1 MEVPSGRELA
11 FAAAGAVLAGACV
24 AWSADVEP
32 KKGAG
37 SDANKSTAD
46 TSEQPVPSR
55 SRESET
61 MLIPVERLK
70 RFTRDVFVHCGCLEE
85 EAKLAAEI
93 LILADH
99 RGIDSHGVA
108 RLHAYFT
115 LLEAGEIN
123 PRPNVRKVTST
134 PTTATVD
141 GDNGLGLIVGPKAN
155 AIAMEMAEQ
164 HGSGWVSVKNTNHY
178 GIAGFY
184 SLQAVERDMIGFSMT
199 TSSAV
204 VAPLWGKR
212 RMLGTNPIAVAFP
225 GTEGVNR
232 PVVIDFA
239 TSVVPWGKIEEHARM
254 GKSLLDGWAIDP
266 DGNCALVPEDVLG
279 SGALMNLGGDREHS
293 GHKGCGPILSYL
305 CSAVQVGVQFYGSS
319 RRCSAADFWRCEH
332 PLCAPLVL
340 HRADTCCATGIAF
353 LPWLIYSARF

>member
-1 MEVPSGRELA
+1 VQAVIGLQREEQKMQAPSGRELA
-11 FAAAGAVLAGACV
+11 FAAAGAVLAGVCV
-24 AWSADVEP
+24 RALSSSSAADDGAPEGTAGPEESAVDSSKTVE
-32 KKGAG
+32 
-37 SDANKSTAD
+37 
-46 TSEQPVPSR
+46 SR

-70 RFTRDVFVHCGCLEE
+70 KFTSDVFVHCGCLKD
-85 EAKLAAEI
+85 EAALAAEV

-123 PRPNVRKVTST
+123 PRPNVRKITST
-134 PTTATVD
+134 STTATVD

-225 GTEGVNR
+225 GTDGVNR
-232 PVVIDFA
+232 PIVVDFA

-254 GKSLLDGWAIDP
+254 GKALLDGWAIDP
-266 DGNCALVPEDVLG
+266 DGGSAMVPEDVLG
-279 SGALMNLGGDREHS
+279 SGALMNLGGDRDHS
-293 GHKGCGPILSYL
+293 GHKGYIYLSIYL
-305 CSAVQVGVQFYGSS
+305 CSAVEFS
-319 RRCSAADFWRCEH
+319 CF
-332 PLCAPLVL
+332 
-340 HRADTCCATGIAF
+340 
-353 LPWLIYSARF
+353 

>member
-11 FAAAGAVLAGACV
+11 FAVAGAVLAGACM
-24 AWSADVEP
+24 AWSGDGEP
-32 KKGAG
+32 KKRVCP
-37 SDANKSTAD
+37 NTYKSAAD
-46 TSEQPVPSR
+46 SSGQPVVSR

-70 RFTRDVFVHCGCLEE
+70 KFTSDVFVHCGCLEE

-123 PRPNVRKVTST
+123 PRPNVRKVISTS
-134 PTTATVD
+134 TTATVD

-254 GKSLLDGWAIDP
+254 GKALLDGWAIDP
-266 DGNCALVPEDVLG
+266 DGNSALVPEDVLG
-279 SGALMNLGGDREHS
+279 SGALMNLGGDRDHS
-293 GHKGCGPILSYL
+293 GHKGCAPVLVYMYL
-305 CSAVQVGVQFYGSS
+305 CSAVQAGVCSS
-319 RRCSAADFWRCEH
+319 RVVQDMALF
-332 PLCAPLVL
+332 
-340 HRADTCCATGIAF
+340 CCRLLA
-353 LPWLIYSARF
+353 S

>member
-1 MEVPSGRELA
+1 MGIRRPAGLDSRSVRPTAGYVAIPCGHYLMEAPSGRELA
-11 FAAAGAVLAGACV
+11 FAAAGALMAGTCLALSSGSAVSTTAPAEPITDSGANH
-24 AWSADVEP
+24 SAVETT
-32 KKGAG
+32 K
-37 SDANKSTAD
+37 
-46 TSEQPVPSR
+46 PVQSR

-61 MLIPVERLK
+61 ILVPVERLK
-70 RFTRDVFVHCGCLEE
+70 KFTRDVFVHCGCLQE
-85 EAKLAAEI
+85 EATLAAEV

-134 PTTATVD
+134 STTATVD

-204 VAPLWGKR
+204 VAPLWGKQ

-232 PVVIDFA
+232 PIVIDFA

-254 GKSLLDGWAIDP
+254 GKALLDGWAIDP
-266 DGNCALVPEDVLG
+266 KGSSATVPEDVLG
-279 SGALMNLGGDREHS
+279 SGALMNLGGDRDHS
-293 GHKGCGPILSYL
+293 GHKG
-305 CSAVQVGVQFYGSS
+305 YGLW
-319 RRCSAADFWRCEH
+319 C
-332 PLCAPLVL
+332 
-340 HRADTCCATGIAF
+340 
-353 LPWLIYSARF
+353 LID